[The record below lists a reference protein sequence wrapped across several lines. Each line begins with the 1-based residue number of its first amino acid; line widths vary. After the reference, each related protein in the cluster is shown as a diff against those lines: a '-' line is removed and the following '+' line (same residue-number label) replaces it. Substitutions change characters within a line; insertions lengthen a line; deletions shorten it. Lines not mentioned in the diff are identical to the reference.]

1 MKYTVSLSLVL
12 FGVWL
17 LWSGHYTPLL
27 LFFGV
32 LSCGVV
38 VAIARRMGIVD
49 QEGAPVELPLRALSY
64 LPWLLWEIVKS
75 NVDIA
80 RRILTPSLPVNPR
93 LIKIKAGQRTDIGRV
108 IYANSITLT
117 PGTVT
122 VGVEGDELTIH
133 ALTEEAADSLQT
145 GEMNRR
151 VTRLED
157 AN

>member
-1 MKYTVSLSLVL
+1 LKYTVSLSLVL

-27 LFFGV
+27 LLFGV
-32 LSCGVV
+32 LSCGAVV
-38 VAIARRMGIVD
+38 TIARRMGIVD
-49 QEGAPVELPLRALSY
+49 QEGVPVELPLRALLY

-133 ALTEEAADSLQT
+133 ALTKEAADALET

-157 AN
+157 SD

>member
-1 MKYTVSLSLVL
+1 LKYTVSLSLVL

-32 LSCGVV
+32 LSCCVV
-38 VAIARRMGIVD
+38 VAIARRMRVVD
-49 QEGAPVELPLRALSY
+49 REGAPVELSLRVLSY
-64 LPWLLWEIVKS
+64 LPWLVWEIVKA

-80 RRILTPSLPVNPR
+80 RRILTPSLPVSPR
-93 LIKIKAGQRTDIGRV
+93 VVKIKAGQRTDIGRV
-108 IYANSITLT
+108 VYANSITLT

-122 VGVEGDELTIH
+122 IGIEGDELTIH
-133 ALTEEAADSLQT
+133 ALTEEAADSLQR

-151 VTRLED
+151 VTRLEGTR
-157 AN
+157 

>member
-1 MKYTVSLSLVL
+1 LKYTVSLSLVL

-27 LFFGV
+27 LLFGV
-32 LSCGVV
+32 LSCGAVV
-38 VAIARRMGIVD
+38 TIARRMGTVD
-49 QEGAPVELPLRALSY
+49 QEGVPVELPLRALSY

-133 ALTEEAADSLQT
+133 ALTKEAADALET

-157 AN
+157 SD

>member
-1 MKYTVSLSLVL
+1 
-12 FGVWL
+12 

-27 LFFGV
+27 LLFGV
-32 LSCGVV
+32 LSCGAVV
-38 VAIARRMGIVD
+38 TIARRMGIVD
-49 QEGAPVELPLRALSY
+49 QEGVPVELPLRALLY

-133 ALTEEAADSLQT
+133 ALTKEAADALET

-157 AN
+157 SD

>member
-1 MKYTVSLSLVL
+1 LKYTVSLSLVL

-27 LFFGV
+27 LLFGV
-32 LSCGVV
+32 LSCGAVV
-38 VAIARRMGIVD
+38 TIARRMGTVD
-49 QEGAPVELPLRALSY
+49 QEGVPVELPLRALLY

-133 ALTEEAADSLQT
+133 ALTKEAADALET

-157 AN
+157 SD